1 MAVSSQLSL
10 ISPTDEAM
18 SVSQFNAAVKRMVQG
33 QIPAL
38 WLRGEVVGL
47 KPHPKGHWY
56 FTLRDGEAQVR
67 CAMWRTYSQRAGKPP
82 KDGTEVFVLA
92 RADYYEAKGDF
103 QLSITRMLPTAGM
116 GAAQRELERVK
127 EALQRDG
134 LFDPARKRRLP
145 ELACTIA
152 VVTSLAGAALHDIV
166 TVVNRRWPCCR
177 LLVIDARVQG
187 EGAVEA
193 LVTALSLV
201 NRLRG
206 VDLCIVGRG
215 GGGREDLAAFN
226 AEAVC
231 RALAA
236 VRVPTISA
244 VGHETDVSLTDLVA
258 DYRAATPSAA
268 AEAAVADR
276 LEVRRQLDDLAARLA
291 GGLGGRTR
299 LAAERLGRVADRLH
313 AAVTDT
319 VRRDRTRL
327 ERLAA
332 QLDALSPLRILDRG
346 YAVPVDPDGRV
357 LKRRD
362 EFVPGAPFALRVAD
376 GTVPARVEP
385 AP

>member
-1 MAVSSQLSL
+1 VAVSTQLSL

-82 KDGTEVFVLA
+82 RDGTEVFVLA

-103 QLSITRMLPTAGM
+103 QLSITRMLPTAGV
-116 GAAQRELERVK
+116 GAAQRELERAK

-145 ELACTIA
+145 ELACTVA

-166 TVVNRRWPCCR
+166 TVVRRRWPCCR

-187 EGAVEA
+187 DGAVEA
-193 LVTALSLV
+193 LVAALGLV
-201 NRLRG
+201 NRLSG
-206 VDLCIVGRG
+206 IDLCIVGRG
-215 GGGREDLAAFN
+215 GGSREDLAAFN

-236 VRVPTISA
+236 VNVPTISA

-258 DYRAATPSAA
+258 DHRAATPSAA

-291 GGLGGRTR
+291 AGLSGRTR
-299 LAAERLGRVADRLH
+299 LAGERLARTTDRLR
-313 AAVTDT
+313 AAVDDAL
-319 VRRDRTRL
+319 RRDRHRL

-332 QLDALSPLRILDRG
+332 QLDALSPLRILDQG
-346 YAVPVDPDGRV
+346 YAVPVDAEGRV
-357 LKRRD
+357 LKRRAD
-362 EFVPGAPFALRVAD
+362 FEPGAPFTLRVAD
-376 GTVPARVEP
+376 GGVPARVEP
-385 AP
+385 A